1 MNIDFINDLVNQGN
15 NIKKQSVKN
24 NNNKTSSASIF
35 LSGDAYTRHV
45 NSDGFTPLFV
55 SKNLNQ
61 CNFQKTVKNRHDIL
75 EDSKNNII
83 TKILLPY
90 SLLGTPSQQNM
101 FMYIGEK
108 NFFEKIERAFN
119 SSMSVDHKNK
129 DSQILSLLDS
139 MPTFDAFLLKDKF
152 ETEKIHL
159 DDRYV
164 EITEEDYKIIK
175 SKIMSDFEEIV
186 KKTLGQDSFSMKD
199 AETRS
204 YTVSFAADKLFK
216 ALWNLDD
223 MEVLVPLANAMG
235 IKEDESKDYFYAWK
249 GLIFYVMGHS
259 SSFENIETDLNAAGK
274 LALSDGRGDRDSVK
288 QHIKIL
294 LKDKETLNRFLNT
307 YKTAFHQT
315 FVADGDSTMFLHI
328 LKNASSLF
336 WTIGTIIGK
345 LDVFISY
352 FSSHQN
358 KSSPPISAEDIREY
372 LRLSASE
379 P

>member
-1 MNIDFINDLVNQGN
+1 
-15 NIKKQSVKN
+15 
-24 NNNKTSSASIF
+24 
-35 LSGDAYTRHV
+35 
-45 NSDGFTPLFV
+45 
-55 SKNLNQ
+55 
-61 CNFQKTVKNRHDIL
+61 
-75 EDSKNNII
+75 
-83 TKILLPY
+83 
-90 SLLGTPSQQNM
+90 M

-108 NFFEKIERAFN
+108 NFFGKIERAFN

-259 SSFENIETDLNAAGK
+259 SSFENLETDLNAAGK
-274 LALSDGRGDRDSVK
+274 LALSDGRGDHDSVK
-288 QHIKIL
+288 EHITII
-294 LKDKETLNRFLNT
+294 LKDKQTLNRFLNT

-315 FVADGDSTMFLHI
+315 FVADGDSTIFLHI

-345 LDVFISY
+345 LDVFSSY